1 MSIKRIVVLGDSVGW
16 GQGLLPA
23 QKYAQLLAVALL
35 GNLPPTV
42 EMLAHSGA
50 IIDQFGTLGNRASP
64 CNQFSGEIPVAGP
77 SIRAQARAVTTPS
90 TVDLL
95 LVNGGINDVD
105 LTRILSPFTRTED
118 LARYIQDACCGGMK
132 TLLTEIARTFLNP
145 AIKVVVTGYYP
156 ILSPESDQSSF
167 EDLLS
172 LFGISIPGQLDA
184 DLILPEVTK
193 RCMQFWQQSDA
204 ALLQAVRETSAA
216 TALGANLLFVPGP
229 LGAAN
234 ALFASTPWLFGL
246 TDGISP
252 EDEVIEL
259 RRAACDS
266 CYQETF
272 NLLQFSQCC
281 IASVG
286 HPNVLGAAAFAG
298 AIQKA
303 LSPV

>member
-23 QKYAQLLAVALL
+23 HKYAQLLALELPA
-35 GNLPPTV
+35 NPPPTV
-42 EMLAHSGA
+42 EILAHSGA
-50 IIDQFGTLGNRASP
+50 IIDTLGTLGNQASQ

-77 SIRAQARAVTTPS
+77 SVRAQARAVTTPS

-118 LARYIQDACCGGMK
+118 LARYIQDACYGGMK
-132 TLLTEIARTFLNP
+132 TLLTEIAETFSNP
-145 AIKVVVTGYYP
+145 AIKVVITGYYP
-156 ILSPESDQSSF
+156 ILSPDSDQSSF

-172 LFGISIPGQLDA
+172 IFGVSLPGQLDA

-204 ALLQAVRETSAA
+204 AFLQAVRETSAA
-216 TALGANLLFVPGP
+216 TGLGANLVFVPSP
-229 LGAAN
+229 LGATN
-234 ALFASTPWLFGL
+234 ALFASSPWLFGL
-246 TDGISP
+246 ANGINP
-252 EDEVIEL
+252 EDEVIEA
-259 RRAACDS
+259 RRVACDS

-286 HPNVLGAAAFAG
+286 HPNVLGATAFAE
-298 AIQKA
+298 AIRKA
-303 LSPV
+303 LIPF